1 MFRRPPRSTRT
12 DTLFPYTT
20 LFRSLGGERVTDGGA
35 FVDDLDAVRLELR
48 EMIGGALPGGFD
60 HANPAVDQRGA
71 IFGVRRRRQRRE
83 DGEIHPERPI
93 GAVAGPRDLT
103 RERRS
108 EERRRGKERVSPL
121 RSRWS
126 SCHATKKI

>member
-1 MFRRPPRSTRT
+1 MRIS
-12 DTLFPYTT
+12 DWSSDVCSSDL
-20 LFRSLGGERVTDGGA
+20 VTDGGA

-83 DGEIHPERPI
+83 DGEIHPERLTRD
-93 GAVAGPRDLT
+93 VARQDDLT
-103 RERRS
+103 REGL
-108 EERRRGKERVSPL
+108 RRRLG
-121 RSRWS
+121 
-126 SCHATKKI
+126 